1 VAPDFPES
9 VKSASDPGAGS
20 HFGDHVS
27 LKFCLHSYRSQSNL
41 LYLLNI
47 DNLYLLIMFFRL
59 VLLIAVFSVAFANEF
74 LSNARDNFR
83 SLTKDHVSIA
93 TETSSIHHELNIISK
108 S

>member
-1 VAPDFPES
+1 MNYKSLYYKYKKKYLEAKANILNGGAKT
-9 VKSASDPGAGS
+9 VKPYNKISDE
-20 HFGDHVS
+20 
-27 LKFCLHSYRSQSNL
+27 
-41 LYLLNI
+41 YLLNI

-93 TETSSIHHELNIISK
+93 TETSSIHYELNIISK